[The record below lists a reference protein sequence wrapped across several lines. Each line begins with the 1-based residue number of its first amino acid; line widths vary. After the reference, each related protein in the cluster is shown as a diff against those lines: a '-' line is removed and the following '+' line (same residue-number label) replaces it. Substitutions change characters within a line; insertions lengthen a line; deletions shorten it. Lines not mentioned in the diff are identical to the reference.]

1 MEIDKFTH
9 SWVSTS
15 IQVITWKI
23 IYHADVCRGIIRE
36 LDDWPFLLC
45 EFSLTVTYW
54 RPVLDIIIS
63 CSPHVLFLL
72 LEESAGLTNQVQ
84 ELMKKLLLVD
94 TSLSR
99 DEKEK
104 VELNEEEMRA

>member
-1 MEIDKFTH
+1 M
-9 SWVSTS
+9 
-15 IQVITWKI
+15 
-23 IYHADVCRGIIRE
+23 
-36 LDDWPFLLC
+36 
-45 EFSLTVTYW
+45 
-54 RPVLDIIIS
+54 
-63 CSPHVLFLL
+63 LFLL